1 MKPNRAKAMGFRGAT
16 RSTFRYSTSALSY
29 WPDLKSL
36 LARARYRFFR
46 ISLVQPAA
54 PSATNTTTINRTVHC
69 HRCLISFSFYC
80 AWADLLFHVQLA
92 QNIQKPKKRHQCY
105 QKEKRAAA
113 VVQV

>member
-1 MKPNRAKAMGFRGAT
+1 MKPNRAKATGLRGAT

-29 WPDLKSL
+29 WPDWKSL

-46 ISLVQPAA
+46 ISLVQPVA
-54 PSATNTTTINRTVHC
+54 PSATNTTTSNRTVHC
-69 HRCLISFSFYC
+69 HRCFISFSFSC
-80 AWADLLFHVQLA
+80 VWADLLLHVQLP
-92 QNIQKPKKRHQCY
+92 QNIQKPKKGHQRY